1 MIRRAGR
8 TLIREVITVELPLG
22 FGMALAQNAQAME
35 YFSALPQQ
43 RQEDIVQQTH
53 AIQSKQEMQDYVQGL
68 INKY

>member
-1 MIRRAGR
+1 M
-8 TLIREVITVELPLG
+8 ELPLG

>member
-1 MIRRAGR
+1 
-8 TLIREVITVELPLG
+8 VELPLG
-22 FGMALAQNAQAME
+22 FGMALTQNAQAME

>member
-1 MIRRAGR
+1 M
-8 TLIREVITVELPLG
+8 ELPLG
-22 FGMALAQNAQAME
+22 FGMALTQNAQAME

-53 AIQSKQEMQDYVQGL
+53 AIQSKQEMQNYVQGL